1 MFCTAVMVYHN
12 RFEKN
17 GMCSCNVPTPM
28 GSCTCV
34 CCLEKCDCGL
44 SDPSPTQKAL
54 TSSTQNLEPRER
66 DKIEQFFREKFAPL
80 ILNPTVRI
88 VIALMIMA
96 WLIPAIIFVF
106 KFKPTTEPEQFLNP
120 NHPFQKAINV
130 MNNNFGA
137 NSQDP
142 GVDIYYI
149 WGLKDVDRSGVNVL
163 VDTSNLGKAQYAD
176 TFKFDTACQDKIY
189 KICMDLK
196 FDNTTEKELGMIQRN
211 KKAEG
216 SVKCF
221 LLDLKDSY
229 LARNPG
235 TIRDQP
241 ASWMPAFMAENVP
254 QVDDEDTRK
263 MIPREEFYNDDGM
276 RIGWNGKDLK
286 FVAISIEAKSIT
298 RWDRPS
304 EDDMRKQYKM
314 YDDLRHNMNH
324 IAQEACG
331 AEVFMTDRQS
341 KFVFMNNQSVYRTS
355 SIRGA
360 LIGVAIAFVVLLACT
375 QDPMLAGCAT
385 LSILC
390 SMISV
395 IGLVVM
401 AGWELGSIEAILIS
415 ILAGFSVDYV
425 VHLAHAYSH
434 NYGSSEDRLKD
445 TFSEMGSPVFSGMC
459 TSILVSLH
467 PFLLARLPGGSR
479 GSDGTRRPDTD
490 SARGR
495 ARFRR
500 HRCRCL
506 PATCSSLPSLAPS
519 CASPSSSRGSLPTL
533 AS

>member
-1 MFCTAVMVYHN
+1 MTMFCTAVMVYHN

-28 GSCTCV
+28 GSCKCV
-34 CCLEKCDCGL
+34 CCLENCDCSL

-54 TSSTQNLEPRER
+54 TASTQNLESRER
-66 DKIEQFFREKFAPL
+66 DKIEQFFRGKFAPL
-80 ILNPTVRI
+80 ILNPTARI
-88 VIALMIMA
+88 VIAVVMIA
-96 WLIPAIIFVF
+96 WLIPATVFVF
-106 KFKPTTEPEQFLNP
+106 QLKPTTKPEQFLNP

-130 MNNNFGA
+130 LNNNFGA

-142 GVDIYYI
+142 GIDIYYI

-189 KICMDLK
+189 KICRDLK

-221 LLDLKDSY
+221 LLDFKDDY
-229 LARNPG
+229 LARNPA
-235 TIRDQP
+235 TSRDKP
-241 ASWMPAFMAENVP
+241 ASWAPAFMAEPVKE
-254 QVDDEDTRK
+254 VDDEDTTK
-263 MIPREEFYNDDGM
+263 MIPRAQFYNTEGGM
-276 RIGWNGKDLK
+276 RMGWNGEDVK
-286 FVAISIEAKSIT
+286 FVAISIEAKTIT
-298 RWDRPS
+298 QWDRPS
-304 EDDMRKQYKM
+304 EDVMREQYTM

-331 AEVFMTDRQS
+331 SEVFMTDRFDGMADGGS
-341 KFVFMNNQSVYRTS
+341 KFVFMNNQAVYRTS

-360 LIGVAIAFVVLLACT
+360 LIGVAIAFVVLMACT
-375 QDPMLAGCAT
+375 QDPMLAGFAT

-390 SMISV
+390 SMMSV
-395 IGLVVM
+395 IGLVTM

-434 NYGSSEDRLKD
+434 NYGSSEERLIN

-459 TSILVSLH
+459 TSILVRRCLSLSLSLSISRH
-467 PFLLARLPGGSR
+467 SWYGAASLSLSLSLLSRLPGG
-479 GSDGTRRPDTD
+479 RR
-490 SARGR
+490 AG
-495 ARFRR
+495 RR
-500 HRCRCL
+500 H
-506 PATCSSLPSLAPS
+506 ATP
-519 CASPSSSRGSLPTL
+519 RH
-533 AS
+533 